1 MRRLRLA
8 LLLVLVAGAAF
19 GVQASVAHV
28 RNGNDG
34 LPETVAA
41 GGLAALRGVNFV
53 TVCGFSHRNRDDM
66 IVFPD
71 EPGLSHDHTYFGAR
85 TTSAGSTVETLKTG
99 GTTCRRPGDTAAY
112 WVPTLFRDGVAME
125 PLGATIYYRRRTIER
140 VRPFPPGL
148 ELIAGNG
155 TATSP
160 QARRVTF
167 WNCGVRGGL
176 PPSSEPPDC
185 PEGAG
190 TGLRLHIT
198 FPSCWDG
205 ANLDSP
211 DHQSHMAYAERGRC
225 PSTHPVEVPAISL
238 IVRYGIT
245 NSAGLELASGGVYSA
260 HADFVNAWDQRALR
274 HLVERCLN
282 GLRHCG
288 RGIA

>member
-28 RNGNDG
+28 SEDSNGPPG
-34 LPETVAA
+34 SVV
-41 GGLAALRGVNFV
+41 GLAALRGVNFV
-53 TVCGFSHRNRDDM
+53 TVCEFSHRNQDDM
-66 IVFPD
+66 IVFPG

-85 TTSAGSTVETLKTG
+85 TTGASSTVDSLKAG

-112 WVPTLFRDGVAME
+112 WVPTLFRDGVAVE
-125 PLGATIYYRRRTIER
+125 PLGATIYYRRRTVER
-140 VRPFPPGL
+140 VRAFPQGL
-148 ELIAGNG
+148 EMIAGDG
-155 TATSP
+155 RATSP

-167 WNCGVRGGL
+167 WNCGVMGGL

-185 PEGAG
+185 PEGVG

-198 FPSCWDG
+198 FPNCWDG

-211 DHQSHMAYAERGRC
+211 DHQSHMAYSERGAC
-225 PSTHPVEVPAISL
+225 PSSHPVEVPSISL

-245 NSAGLELASGGVYSA
+245 DSAAGLELASGGVHSA

-288 RGIA
+288 RGVV